1 MDVVEVDDVFDW
13 ITFPCFFLVLVVGAE
28 LSLVVPDGS
37 LCVALL

>member
-1 MDVVEVDDVFDW
+1 MVEVDDVFEW
-13 ITFPCFFLVLVVGAE
+13 TTFPCFFLVFVVDAE